1 MNSEFALSVIIKTTI
16 VLLTAATSAFLLR
29 KAAASARHVIWTAAL
44 VSILLLPILAVKLPT
59 LELRVLPI
67 PSQNTS
73 PTATPAVTA
82 PVPTFRPEIVAA
94 DTVASPATGRP
105 VRTQWSTAE
114 ILFVAWLM
122 GAALVG
128 IRSVVGFMMI
138 RRLLKRATGALAPE
152 RLFMLN
158 ELLRTFAL
166 RGKVTVRLSDRS
178 VTPMTT
184 GLRASAILLP
194 AEANDWPEE
203 RLRFVLAHELAH
215 VKRKDTLMQVPIQV
229 ACSLHW
235 FNPLVWIAHRRFLI
249 ERERACDD
257 FVINTGAQPDAYAGH
272 LLDIARSV
280 RHKPHFAFSG
290 IFMANRSQLETR
302 LLSILDKNMNRKSPN
317 RIVLAVTVVTVIT
330 LLVPLATVQLRAQQS
345 KQPAPIA
352 PQQPAATPLVERAPQ
367 EKGFIISDGEKA
379 AFDKLKTEQE
389 RERFIEQF
397 FQQQDRFLQDP
408 QITQYLDAAR
418 QQQDAIR
425 DQKDAI
431 EQAVRNYRVQYQD
444 ATQEQKDAIEQAV
457 RNYRETF
464 DSAEMGRQAEI
475 IQERLRELGLTR
487 QGFVVTDPQVWDY
500 FQALGLRPNKEHV
513 DKAVGPLTD
522 ALQDSSAEVRGAA
535 AQALGELRDNR
546 AVAPLIKSLGD
557 RDAEVRQRAAHA
569 LGEIRDASA
578 AGALIQAVKDP
589 DPGVREYA
597 IVALANMRSTDA
609 LNAVLEAM
617 KDADP
622 AVRKAAVEAL
632 AQIVKQ

>member
-1 MNSEFALSVIIKTTI
+1 MSSEFALTVIIKTTI
-16 VLLTAATSAFLLR
+16 VLLAAASSAFLLR
-29 KAAASARHVIWTAAL
+29 KAAASARHVTWTAAL
-44 VSILLLPILAVKLPT
+44 VSILLLPILAVKLPS
-59 LELRVLPI
+59 LELHVLPM
-67 PSQNTS
+67 PAQNTS
-73 PTATPAVTA
+73 PTPAVTT
-82 PVPTFRPEIVAA
+82 PLPTFRPEIVAA
-94 DTVASPATGRP
+94 DTAASQKTERPAG
-105 VRTQWSTAE
+105 TQWSTAE

-122 GAALVG
+122 GAALMG
-128 IRSVVGFMMI
+128 TRNVVGFVMI
-138 RRLLKRATGALAPE
+138 RRLLKRATGELAPE
-152 RLFMLN
+152 RLFLLN
-158 ELLRTFAL
+158 ELLRAFAL
-166 RGKVTVRLSDRS
+166 RGKVTVRLSNRS
-178 VTPMTT
+178 VTPMTA
-184 GLRASAILLP
+184 GLRSSVILLP

-215 VKRKDTLMQVPIQV
+215 VKRRDTLMQVPIQV

-272 LLDIARSV
+272 LLDIARSI
-280 RHKPHFAFSG
+280 RHSPRFAFSG

-317 RIVLAVTVVTVIT
+317 RIVLTVTVMTVIG

-345 KQPAPIA
+345 KQPVTVAP
-352 PQQPAATPLVERAPQ
+352 PQPVATPPSVERAPQ
-367 EKGFIISDGEKA
+367 EKGFIISDGDKA

-397 FQQQDRFLQDP
+397 FQQQDRFLQDS
-408 QITQYLDAAR
+408 QIQQYLDAAR
-418 QQQDAIR
+418 QQQNAIE

-431 EQAVRNYRVQYQD
+431 EQAVRNYRD
-444 ATQEQKDAIEQAV
+444 
-457 RNYRETF
+457 TF
-464 DSAEMGRQAEI
+464 DSAEMGRQVEMV
-475 IQERLRELGLTR
+475 QERLRELGLTR
-487 QGFVVTDPQVWDY
+487 QSFSVQDPQVWDY
-500 FQALGLRPNKEHV
+500 LQALGLRTNREHV

-557 RDAEVRQRAAHA
+557 KDVEVRQHAAHA

-589 DPGVREYA
+589 NPGVRESA

-609 LNAVLEAM
+609 LNAILEAM

-632 AQIVKQ
+632 AQIVKQQ